1 MIVCNLP
8 VLLAER
14 RMKVADVVRAT
25 GMSKT
30 TLHKLYNGQSTRIDF
45 ETLEKLC
52 VLLNVEVGDLL
63 KFKKNEEQNDWLKE
77 NKIEF
82 FIISKCFNYVFMVTK
97 FGHHKN

>member
-14 RMKVADVVRAT
+14 RMKVADVARAT

-45 ETLEKLC
+45 KKKKKLC
-52 VLLNVEVGDLL
+52 VLLNVDVGDLL
-63 KFKKNEEQNDWLKE
+63 KFKPDE
-77 NKIEF
+77 
-82 FIISKCFNYVFMVTK
+82 
-97 FGHHKN
+97 

>member
-14 RMKVADVVRAT
+14 RMKVADVVRET

-45 ETLEKLC
+45 ETIEKLC
-52 VLLNVEVGDLL
+52 LLLDVDVGELL
-63 KFKKNEEQNDWLKE
+63 KLQKIDSNAKAE
-77 NKIEF
+77 NW
-82 FIISKCFNYVFMVTK
+82 V
-97 FGHHKN
+97 

>member
-14 RMKVADVVRAT
+14 RMKVADVARET

-45 ETLEKLC
+45 ETIERLC
-52 VLLNVEVGDLL
+52 LLLNVEVGDLL
-63 KFKKNEEQNDWLKE
+63 KLQVEE
-77 NKIEF
+77 
-82 FIISKCFNYVFMVTK
+82 S
-97 FGHHKN
+97 

>member
-8 VLLAER
+8 ILLAER
-14 RMKVADVVRAT
+14 IMKVADVARET

-45 ETLEKLC
+45 ETIEKLC

-63 KFKKNEEQNDWLKE
+63 KIKQNDE
-77 NKIEF
+77 QDF
-82 FIISKCFNYVFMVTK
+82 
-97 FGHHKN
+97 

>member
-14 RMKVADVVRAT
+14 RMKVADVARAT

-52 VLLNVEVGDLL
+52 MLLQVQVGDVLQ
-63 KFKKNEEQNDWLKE
+63 FKQNDSGDQG
-77 NKIEF
+77 
-82 FIISKCFNYVFMVTK
+82 IS
-97 FGHHKN
+97 

>member
-14 RMKVADVVRAT
+14 RMKVADVARET

-45 ETLEKLC
+45 ETIDKLC
-52 VLLNVEVGDLL
+52 LLLNVEVGELL
-63 KFKKNEEQNDWLKE
+63 KLQADED
-77 NKIEF
+77 
-82 FIISKCFNYVFMVTK
+82 
-97 FGHHKN
+97 

>member
-14 RMKVADVVRAT
+14 RMKVADVARET

-45 ETLEKLC
+45 ETIEKLC
-52 VLLNVEVGDLL
+52 LLLHVEVGDLL
-63 KFKKNEEQNDWLKE
+63 KLQVEE
-77 NKIEF
+77 
-82 FIISKCFNYVFMVTK
+82 S
-97 FGHHKN
+97 

>member
-14 RMKVADVVRAT
+14 RMKVADVARET

-45 ETLEKLC
+45 ETIENLC
-52 VLLNVEVGDLL
+52 LLLNVEVGDLL
-63 KFKKNEEQNDWLKE
+63 KLQVEE
-77 NKIEF
+77 
-82 FIISKCFNYVFMVTK
+82 S
-97 FGHHKN
+97 

>member
-14 RMKVADVVRAT
+14 RMKVADVARET

-45 ETLEKLC
+45 VTIEKLC
-52 VLLNVEVGDLL
+52 LLLNVEVGELL
-63 KFKKNEEQNDWLKE
+63 KLQADED
-77 NKIEF
+77 
-82 FIISKCFNYVFMVTK
+82 
-97 FGHHKN
+97 

>member
-14 RMKVADVVRAT
+14 RMKVADVARET

-45 ETLEKLC
+45 ETIEKLC

-63 KFKKNEEQNDWLKE
+63 KIKQNYKQD
-77 NKIEF
+77 F
-82 FIISKCFNYVFMVTK
+82 
-97 FGHHKN
+97 

>member
-8 VLLAER
+8 ILLAER
-14 RMKVADVVRAT
+14 RMKVADVARAT

-52 VLLNVEVGDLL
+52 MLLQVQVGDLL
-63 KFKKNEEQNDWLKE
+63 QFKQNDSGE
-77 NKIEF
+77 QG
-82 FIISKCFNYVFMVTK
+82 IS
-97 FGHHKN
+97 

>member
-14 RMKVADVVRAT
+14 RMKVADVARET

-45 ETLEKLC
+45 ETIEKLC

-63 KFKKNEEQNDWLKE
+63 KIKQKDEQD
-77 NKIEF
+77 F
-82 FIISKCFNYVFMVTK
+82 
-97 FGHHKN
+97 

>member
-14 RMKVADVVRAT
+14 RMKVADVARET

-45 ETLEKLC
+45 ETIEKLC
-52 VLLNVEVGDLL
+52 LLLNVEVGDLL
-63 KFKKNEEQNDWLKE
+63 KLQAED
-77 NKIEF
+77 
-82 FIISKCFNYVFMVTK
+82 S
-97 FGHHKN
+97 

>member
-14 RMKVADVVRAT
+14 RMKVADVVRET

-45 ETLEKLC
+45 ETIEKLC
-52 VLLNVEVGDLL
+52 LLLDVEVGELL
-63 KFKKNEEQNDWLKE
+63 KLQKVDLNVKAE
-77 NKIEF
+77 N
-82 FIISKCFNYVFMVTK
+82 
-97 FGHHKN
+97 

>member
-14 RMKVADVVRAT
+14 RMKVADVARAT

-30 TLHKLYNGQSTRIDF
+30 PLPKLYNGHSTRIDF

-52 VLLNVEVGDLL
+52 VLLNVDVGDLL
-63 KFKKNEEQNDWLKE
+63 KFKPDE
-77 NKIEF
+77 
-82 FIISKCFNYVFMVTK
+82 
-97 FGHHKN
+97 

>member
-14 RMKVADVVRAT
+14 RMKVADVARAT

-45 ETLEKLC
+45 ETIEKLC
-52 VLLNVEVGDLL
+52 LLLNVEVGELL
-63 KFKKNEEQNDWLKE
+63 KLQADED
-77 NKIEF
+77 
-82 FIISKCFNYVFMVTK
+82 
-97 FGHHKN
+97 

>member
-14 RMKVADVVRAT
+14 RMKVADVARET

-45 ETLEKLC
+45 KTIEKLC
-52 VLLNVEVGDLL
+52 LLLNVEVGDLL
-63 KFKKNEEQNDWLKE
+63 KLQVE
-77 NKIEF
+77 
-82 FIISKCFNYVFMVTK
+82 
-97 FGHHKN
+97 

>member
-14 RMKVADVVRAT
+14 RMKVADVARET

-45 ETLEKLC
+45 ETIEKLF
-52 VLLNVEVGDLL
+52 LLRNVEVGELL
-63 KFKKNEEQNDWLKE
+63 KLQADED
-77 NKIEF
+77 
-82 FIISKCFNYVFMVTK
+82 
-97 FGHHKN
+97 